1 MIASRALPASAAS
14 LLICLLTLLT
24 AAACSGEALEAP
36 VISSPSPVAPIGPPG
51 VQPLEMMEVERVF
64 PSLSF
69 ARMTY
74 LTHAGDGSGTLFV
87 TLQPG
92 VVMSFPNDPDAASAD
107 TFLDIRNRVSDKGNE
122 EGLLGL
128 AFDPKY
134 AENGHFYVYYSAAGP
149 RRSVLSRFSV
159 PPGSTTAVPASE
171 LVLLEIPQPFSNHNG
186 GQIAFGPD
194 GYLYVGL
201 GDGGRAGDPFD
212 NGQDRSTLLGSIL
225 RIDVGI
231 VGERGGYGIP
241 PDNPFRAAGDGSR
254 PEIWAYGLRNPW
266 RFSFDL
272 ETGDLW
278 VADVGQNQYEEVD
291 LIEPGGNYGW
301 NVMEGNSCFSP
312 STGCSTEGLIR
323 PVGPVRAR
331 GRAALSRGDTS
342 TGALAC
348 PLSEAPTCTGTF
360 AAGGS
365 GRCDMTGP
373 SSQSTLNSST
383 PSSGYPP
390 SGSTSRANFTS
401 CPSTKRYTGLQAN
414 R

>member
-1 MIASRALPASAAS
+1 MIAPRALPAPAAS
-14 LLICLLTLLT
+14 LLICLFTLLT
-24 AAACSGEALEAP
+24 AAACAGEALEAP
-36 VISSPSPVAPIGPPG
+36 ATSSPSPVAPIGPPG

-92 VVMSFPNDPDAASAD
+92 VVMFFQNDPDAASAD
-107 TFLDIRNRVSDKGNE
+107 TFLDIRHRVSDKGNE

-134 AENGHFYVYYSAAGP
+134 AKNGHFYVYYSAADP

-159 PPGSTTAVPASE
+159 PPGSTTADPASE

-186 GQIAFGPD
+186 GQVAFGPD

-201 GDGGRAGDPFD
+201 GDGGRAGDPFG

-225 RIDVGI
+225 RIDVGT

-312 STGCSTEGLIR
+312 STGCSTEGLVR
-323 PVGPVRAR
+323 PVVQYGREDGCSITGGYVYRGSRLPALR
-331 GRAALSRGDTS
+331 GRLKRG
-342 TGALAC
+342 C
-348 PLSEAPTCTGTF
+348 KFPW
-360 AAGGS
+360 
-365 GRCDMTGP
+365 
-373 SSQSTLNSST
+373 
-383 PSSGYPP
+383 GYD
-390 SGSTSRANFTS
+390 
-401 CPSTKRYTGLQAN
+401 
-414 R
+414 

>member
-24 AAACSGEALEAP
+24 AASCAGEALEAP

-51 VQPLEMMEVERVF
+51 VRPLEMMEVERVF

-92 VVMSFPNDPDAASAD
+92 VVMFFPNDPDAASAD

-159 PPGSTTAVPASE
+159 PPGSTTADPASE

-231 VGERGGYGIP
+231 VDERGGYGIP

-312 STGCSTEGLIR
+312 STGCSTEGLVR
-323 PVGPVRAR
+323 PVVQYGREDGCSITGGYVYWGSRLPSLR
-331 GRAALSRGDTS
+331 GAYVYGDF
-342 TGALAC
+342 C
-348 PLSEAPTCTGTF
+348 
-360 AAGGS
+360 S
-365 GRCDMTGP
+365 GRIWALRYDGTVVSEHLELIDSELRI
-373 SSQSTLNSST
+373 SSFGLDE
-383 PSSGYPP
+383 SGELYIL
-390 SGSTSRANFTS
+390 SFDEKIYRLAG
-401 CPSTKRYTGLQAN
+401 K
-414 R
+414 

>member
-1 MIASRALPASAAS
+1 MIDPRALPAPAAS
-14 LLICLLTLLT
+14 LLICLFTLLT
-24 AAACSGEALEAP
+24 AAACAGEALEAP
-36 VISSPSPVAPIGPPG
+36 ATSSPSPVAPIGPPG
-51 VQPLEMMEVERVF
+51 VQPLEMIEVERVF

-92 VVMSFPNDPDAASAD
+92 VVMFFQNDPDAASAD
-107 TFLDIRNRVSDKGNE
+107 TFLDIRHRVSDKGNE

-134 AENGHFYVYYSAAGP
+134 AENGHFYVYYSAADP

-159 PPGSTTAVPASE
+159 PPGSTTADPASE

-186 GQIAFGPD
+186 GQVAFGPD

-201 GDGGRAGDPFD
+201 GDGGRAGDPFG

-225 RIDVGI
+225 RIDVGT

-241 PDNPFRAAGDGSR
+241 LDNPFLAAGDGSR

-312 STGCSTEGLIR
+312 STGCSIEGLVR
-323 PVGPVRAR
+323 PVVQYGREDGCSITGGYVYR
-331 GRAALSRGDTS
+331 GSRLPSLRGAYVYGDF
-342 TGALAC
+342 C
-348 PLSEAPTCTGTF
+348 
-360 AAGGS
+360 S
-365 GRCDMTGP
+365 GRIWALRYDGTVVSEHLELIDSELRI
-373 SSQSTLNSST
+373 SSFGLDE
-383 PSSGYPP
+383 SGELYIL
-390 SGSTSRANFTS
+390 SFDEKIYRLAG
-401 CPSTKRYTGLQAN
+401 K
-414 R
+414 

>member
-1 MIASRALPASAAS
+1 MIAPRALLASAAT
-14 LLICLLTLLT
+14 LFICLLTLLT
-24 AAACSGEALEAP
+24 AASCAGEALEAP
-36 VISSPSPVAPIGPPG
+36 VISSPSPAAPIRPSG

-74 LTHAGDGSGTLFV
+74 LTHAGDGSGRLFV

-92 VVMSFPNDPDAASAD
+92 VVMVFPNHPDAASAD
-107 TFLDIRNRVSDKGNE
+107 TFLDIRDRVSDKGNE

-159 PPGSTTAVPASE
+159 SPGSTAADPASE
-171 LVLLEIPQPFSNHNG
+171 LVLLKIPQPFSNHNG

-201 GDGGRAGDPFD
+201 GDGGRSGDPFD

-225 RIDVGI
+225 RIDVGT

-323 PVGPVRAR
+323 PVVQYGREDGCSITGGYVYR
-331 GRAALSRGDTS
+331 GSRLPSLRGAYVYGDF
-342 TGALAC
+342 C
-348 PLSEAPTCTGTF
+348 
-360 AAGGS
+360 S
-365 GRCDMTGP
+365 GRIWALRYDGTVVSEHLELIDSELRI
-373 SSQSTLNSST
+373 SSFGLDE
-383 PSSGYPP
+383 SGELYIL
-390 SGSTSRANFTS
+390 SFDEKIYRLAG
-401 CPSTKRYTGLQAN
+401 K
-414 R
+414 